1 MTIDDLISKSN
12 ELSNIWNSLNLYKNL
27 DSIQSEIKRLKNK
40 SNQPNFWDNN
50 KLAQETLIELSHLEN
65 KHKDILYIE
74 ENLKFYSE
82 ILNSNYSEIEVKDLS
97 LEILSLEKKI
107 ISLWQTELF
116 KEDNDKNNAIIFIQA
131 GAGGV
136 DAQDFV
142 EMLFNMYKKFVDSRN
157 FSIDVI
163 EYIKGQEAGLKKIT
177 FFVKGLYAYG
187 IMKQERGVHRLVR
200 NSPFNASNKR
210 QTSFVMVQVLPE
222 IPEIDDKDIEINS
235 KDLKIDVFRSSGAG
249 GQSVNTTDSAVRIT
263 HLPTNIVISIQTE
276 RSQLQNK
283 SLAITILKSKLWE
296 KSQEKLLQE
305 KANFKETVSISW
317 GNHIRSYVLN
327 PYKLV
332 KDSRSNYETTD
343 VDKILNGDLEDVIN
357 SVLITQN
364 KY

>member
-210 QTSFVMVQVLPE
+210 QTSFVMVQVLP
-222 IPEIDDKDIEINS
+222 
-235 KDLKIDVFRSSGAG
+235 
-249 GQSVNTTDSAVRIT
+249 
-263 HLPTNIVISIQTE
+263 
-276 RSQLQNK
+276 
-283 SLAITILKSKLWE
+283 
-296 KSQEKLLQE
+296 
-305 KANFKETVSISW
+305 
-317 GNHIRSYVLN
+317 
-327 PYKLV
+327 
-332 KDSRSNYETTD
+332 
-343 VDKILNGDLEDVIN
+343 
-357 SVLITQN
+357 
-364 KY
+364 